1 MNILLIAIDT
11 LRADHMS
18 CYGYPRC
25 TTPHLDR
32 LAARGVVFEECF
44 APHIPTHPSFTSLFT
59 GKDVM
64 THQIVAQGG
73 KVELKPKHRTLAQ
86 ILRRRGYFTAAADSM
101 GRWFKRGF
109 DVYEGYHWEHP
120 EAGGWRKAEAATDQA
135 LQVLAQCAKRRKPW
149 FCFLHYW
156 DPHTPYMP
164 PPPFDRMFYT
174 GDPRDPRNAGMDRV
188 WTDEAFRHYFAE
200 WMPGVTDIEFP
211 RSQYDGAV
219 AYCDA
224 SLAPVFTMLEQR
236 GLMEETLIVVTADH
250 GEELDEHGMWF
261 DHHGLYDTNLHI
273 PLIMV
278 CPERLAAGKRLK
290 GMVRNFD
297 IAPTILELAGC
308 GEAAVEN
315 AMEGTSVVPAL
326 DGRGPA
332 KVCDAIYMTECAWMR
347 KRGVRTRRHKLILAR
362 ETDYYGNPDLELYD
376 LQADPGE
383 QHNLA
388 DEQPA
393 VVRRLQGM
401 LDAWLQRRL
410 AETGLPDPIETQR
423 ITMRQIGDINRPIPR
438 RAAGA

>member
-11 LRADHMS
+11 LRADHMG
-18 CYGYPRC
+18 CYGYQRC

-32 LAARGVVFEECF
+32 LAAGGVILEECF

-64 THQIVAQGG
+64 THQVVAQGG
-73 KVELKPKHRTLAQ
+73 KVELKPKHRTLPQ
-86 ILRRRGYFTAAADSM
+86 VLRKRGYFTAAVDHM

-109 DVYEGYHWEHP
+109 DRYEGYHWERP
-120 EAGGWRKAEAATDQA
+120 ESGGWRKAEAATDQA
-135 LQVLAQCAKRRKPW
+135 LQVLAHCAQRRKPW
-149 FCFLHYW
+149 LCFLHYW

-164 PPPFDRMFYT
+164 PAPFDRMFYAA
-174 GDPRDPRNAGMDRV
+174 DPRDPRHAGMDRV
-188 WTDEAFRHYFAE
+188 WTDEAFRYYFAE

-211 RSQYDGAV
+211 KSQYDGAI

-224 SLAPVFTMLEQR
+224 ALAPVFALLEQR
-236 GLMEETLIVVTADH
+236 GLRHDTLVVITADH

-278 CPERLAAGKRLK
+278 HPERLPAGKRLR

-297 IAPTILELAGC
+297 LAPTILELAGH
-308 GEAAVEN
+308 GDAAAEN
-315 AMEGTSVVPAL
+315 AMEGTSLVPAL
-326 DGRGPA
+326 EGTGPA
-332 KVCDAIYMTECAWMR
+332 KVCDAIYLTECAWMR
-347 KRGVRTRRHKLILAR
+347 KRGVRTARHKLIRAR
-362 ETDYYGNPDLELYD
+362 ETDYYGNPDVELYD
-376 LQADPGE
+376 LKADPGE
-383 QHNLA
+383 QRNLA
-388 DEQPA
+388 EEQPA
-393 VVRRLQGM
+393 VVRRLSRR
-401 LDAWLQRRL
+401 LDEWLQRRL

-438 RAAGA
+438 RA